1 MSSSQVRRSPIEA
14 SRSGTVL
21 VIDSDSELS
30 QSLRRV
36 IQEFRLSLLV
46 CERSTHDLKLFGAV
60 APPDVVLV
68 NLSASELGLELL
80 PEMRQLW
87 PSARVIFLADSSNM
101 HLYVDAIKL
110 GAYDFLPKTLG
121 THDFGTVIW
130 DVFSTLPLNC
140 NGLPGRA

>member
-21 VIDSDSELS
+21 VIDSDRELG

-36 IQEFRLSLLV
+36 IQEFRLSLLG
-46 CERSTHDLKLFGAV
+46 CERSARDLKLGAV

-87 PSARVIFLADSSNM
+87 PSARVIFLADWNNM

-110 GAYDFLPKTLG
+110 GAYDFLPKPLDTRDL
-121 THDFGTVIW
+121 GTVIW
-130 DVFSTLPLNC
+130 DASSTLLLN
-140 NGLPGRA
+140 